1 MESTED
7 TSMGVQIEEEMS
19 AIRAM
24 QIVTKL
30 WVSVRKSDRDRDGCR
45 VSLTCFSCKEYGRCG
60 KKQEPPVQVSSR
72 HPTLHACLQE
82 LLKRLQEKH
91 GKCAEAL
98 TNKAAADA
106 QAGAAVHSPNVLQA
120 MMLFQQA
127 QHRAK
132 AAQDHAK
139 AAQDQA
145 KVANKVALQAEKD
158 NDAAQKELQELQRV
172 MEPKRA
178 RARTHAATA
187 DDDEATMS

>member
-45 VSLTCFSCKEYGRCG
+45 VSLTCFSCKEYGSCG

-139 AAQDQA
+139 AAQ
-145 KVANKVALQAEKD
+145 KSCKSCNG
-158 NDAAQKELQELQRV
+158 
-172 MEPKRA
+172 
-178 RARTHAATA
+178 
-187 DDDEATMS
+187 

>member
-45 VSLTCFSCKEYGRCG
+45 VSLTCFSCKEYGSCG

-82 LLKRLQEKH
+82 LLKRHLVVLLLSVSWH
-91 GKCAEAL
+91 SGAL
-98 TNKAAADA
+98 
-106 QAGAAVHSPNVLQA
+106 LY
-120 MMLFQQA
+120 
-127 QHRAK
+127 
-132 AAQDHAK
+132 
-139 AAQDQA
+139 A
-145 KVANKVALQAEKD
+145 KVQLLV
-158 NDAAQKELQELQRV
+158 
-172 MEPKRA
+172 
-178 RARTHAATA
+178 
-187 DDDEATMS
+187 